1 MSLGLWEVGGRKK
14 QRTRYPRAKT
24 GLKIVLLATRN
35 LGCVNDVYT
44 RPCSIQSG
52 PKNALNMWWAIAHE
66 TWQKQ
71 EISLG
76 ALDILK
82 LREVKCLDN
91 PIGHARTT
99 TSLRTVDRHKK
110 TKELVILVLEL
121 ARRMFYKLVDILVA
135 WMVSLEWLTLYR
147 FMTPK
152 TPKIREL

>member
-1 MSLGLWEVGGRKK
+1 MSLGLREVGGRKK

-24 GLKIVLLATRN
+24 GLKIVLLATTN

-71 EISLG
+71 EISLE

-82 LREVKCLDN
+82 PPEVKCLDN

-99 TSLRTVDRHKK
+99 SLWTVDRHKK
-110 TKELVILVLEL
+110 SKELVILVLEL

-135 WMVSLEWLTLYR
+135 WMV
-147 FMTPK
+147 
-152 TPKIREL
+152 